1 MKLKEVRLRKGLPQ
15 KDVAKAI
22 GTDGPML
29 SRFENYKCLPIPPM
43 MHLLLQVLA
52 CDVGDIYEPSEIYTQ
67 PVSGQTRKRKRRS
80 DVYRLTAELPEEAR
94 AFLNGGALQELGF
107 KDITA
112 WVNDCYERLQKTYK
126 AQKERLHRSPESK
139 R

>member
-1 MKLKEVRLRKGLPQ
+1 MKLKEVRLQKGLQQ

-22 GTDGPML
+22 GTDEPMM
-29 SRFENYKCLPIPPM
+29 SKFENYKCLPIPPM
-43 MHLLLQVLA
+43 LRLLLKVLD
-52 CDVGDIYEPSEIYTQ
+52 CEIRDLYEPNEIYAQ
-67 PVSGQTRKRKRRS
+67 LVSAPMRKRKRRS

-112 WVNDCYERLQKTYK
+112 WVNDCYEQLKKAHK
-126 AQKERLHRSPESK
+126 AQKEKTSSSLDSER
-139 R
+139 

>member
-1 MKLKEVRLRKGLPQ
+1 MKLKEVRLQKGLQQ
-15 KDVAKAI
+15 KELANAI
-22 GTDGPML
+22 GTDEPMM
-29 SRFENYKCLPIPPM
+29 SKFENYKCLPIPSM
-43 MHLLLQVLA
+43 MRLLLQVLA
-52 CDVGDIYEPSEIYTQ
+52 CDIGDIYEPNEIYTQ
-67 PVSGQTRKRKRRS
+67 LVSATTRKRKRKS

-112 WVNDCYERLQKTYK
+112 WVNYCYEQLKKTYK
-126 AQKERLHRSPESK
+126 AQKEKTSSSLDSK